1 MKHKLLIV
9 DDEKNV
15 RIFLTELFHTDGF
28 DTREAASGADAL
40 AVVEEWEPEV
50 ILLDLNLPDTTGEEL
65 IKPIKSICPVSE
77 IIIITALGTID
88 NAVSTIKAGAY
99 DFITKPFDMDSISL
113 AVNRCLEYCKLN
125 SENRILRKLQLER
138 KGCQEFIG
146 DSQAIVSIK
155 RKIGKLAHTDVPI
168 LITGETGTG
177 KNVLAHQIHY
187 TLNAADSPLVYTNC
201 ATLSESL
208 FESELFGHEKG
219 AFTGADSSRT
229 GRVEDADNGTLI
241 LDEITEI
248 PYKLQAK
255 LLSFLQDKKFY
266 RVGGRR
272 EKQVQVRIIALTNK
286 NLEEEI
292 ALGNFRKDLFYRL
305 NVIGFTIPPLR
316 ERIGDIPL
324 LTDHFLQS
332 FQLRYGER
340 GGQLTQEQRDIIIS
354 KKWPGNTRE
363 LKNVLEQAFIYCE
376 GSHLPV
382 DELLADDSTG
392 DDSFSETSMKGLK
405 NQVQIYERK
414 LIIDSLS
421 SRRGNRKET
430 ADELGI
436 SPRTLQYKL
445 IQYDIE

>member
-15 RIFLTELFHTDGF
+15 RIFLTELFQADGF
-28 DTREAASGADAL
+28 ETRDAASGSEAL
-40 AVVEEWEPEV
+40 SLAGDWEPEV
-50 ILLDLNLPDTTGEEL
+50 ILLDLNLPDKTGQEL
-65 IKPIKSICPVSE
+65 IVPLKSICPHVE

-99 DFITKPFDMDSISL
+99 DFITKPFDVDSITL
-113 AVNRCLEYCKLN
+113 AVNRCLEHYKLN
-125 SENRILRKLQLER
+125 SENRVLRKLQQER

-146 DSQAIVSIK
+146 DSEAIVSIK
-155 RKIGKLAHTDVPI
+155 RKIGKLAHTDVPV

-187 TLNAADSPLVYTNC
+187 TLNPADSPLIYTNC

-248 PYKLQAK
+248 PYNLQAK

-272 EKQVQVRIIALTNK
+272 EKQVNVRIIALTNK

-292 ALGNFRKDLFYRL
+292 SRGNFRKDLFYRL
-305 NVIGFTIPPLR
+305 NVIGFEIPPLR
-316 ERIGDIPL
+316 ERITDIPL

-340 GGQLTQEQRDIIIS
+340 GGQLTQNQRDMIIS
-354 KKWPGNTRE
+354 HKWTGNTRE

-376 GSHLPV
+376 GSHLPI
-382 DELLADDSTG
+382 DELLSRE
-392 DDSFSETSMKGLK
+392 SFEKSNMKGLK
-405 NQVQIYERK
+405 NQVQVYEKK
-414 LIIDSLS
+414 LIISSLAAKG
-421 SRRGNRKET
+421 GNRKDT
-430 ADELGI
+430 ADDLGI
-436 SPRTLQYKL
+436 SLRTLQYKL